1 MTTDMSKVQSGDMTK
16 VQSGDLG
23 LGRPL
28 PFSVYDQNGVLLL
41 KAGIVINL
49 PRQMERLL
57 EGGVFYSQTEAA
69 ALRRTPSHH
78 PASAA
83 LPEAEVTNAFE
94 MLESVKARL
103 YRVFINFR
111 NPNYHKEVLASVED
125 VALTV
130 QEACQYDTDSALASL
145 HLDYDSS
152 YSVVHHLQAGLL
164 CELVGKRLG
173 IKEEARLT
181 LIKAAITHDIG
192 LHDIQDTLD
201 RQVAPLSEAQKARI
215 QSHPSDSARIL
226 GELGVTDRVWLDAV
240 QNHHERIDGSGYP
253 AHCSGDVI
261 TPPARIL
268 AVADIYSAMVRD
280 RPYRKAMVSKEAMR
294 QLLIDQGKT
303 TDARVTQIMIK
314 EVGVFPPGTI
324 VKLANGE
331 VAVVKERSD
340 NATTPVVY
348 AFMRPDDMPR
358 LSPSR
363 RETALAEYAI
373 EGMMPFSRYKGS
385 MSIIRGLWGAG
396 KQ

>member
-1 MTTDMSKVQSGDMTK
+1 MITDLLKVNNGDI
-16 VQSGDLG
+16 SLG
-23 LGRPL
+23 QPL
-28 PFSVYDQNGVLLL
+28 QFSIYDQNGVLLL
-41 KAGIVINL
+41 KSGIVIGL

-57 EGGVFYSQTEAA
+57 EGGVFCSQAEAG
-69 ALRRTPSHH
+69 ALRRPGATNSQAH
-78 PASAA
+78 PH
-83 LPEAEVTNAFE
+83 LPLPGPETINAFE

-103 YRVFINFR
+103 YRIFINFR
-111 NPNYHKEVLASVED
+111 NPDYHKEVLASVED
-125 VALTV
+125 VALTI
-130 QEACQYDTDSALASL
+130 QEACQYNTDSALASL
-145 HLDYDSS
+145 NLDYDSS

-173 IKEEARLT
+173 LKEEGRLT

-192 LHDIQDTLD
+192 LHDIQDRLD
-201 RQVAPLSEAQKARI
+201 SQVAPLSDQQKARI
-215 QSHPSDSARIL
+215 QSHPADSVRIL
-226 GELGVTDRVWLDAV
+226 CELGVTDRVWLNAV
-240 QNHHERIDGSGYP
+240 LQHHERIDGSGYP
-253 AHCSGDVI
+253 EKCMGEVI

-340 NATTPVVY
+340 NHVTPVVY

-358 LSPSR
+358 LSPAR
-363 RETALAEYAI
+363 RETALAQYSI
-373 EGMMPFSRYKGS
+373 EGMMPFSRYKGC
-385 MSIIRGLWGAG
+385 MSIIRGLWGT